1 MKKIILTY
9 GFIAGAIAAGLMFAT
24 MPLLQNG
31 TIDYNNGEF
40 VGYTGM
46 VVSLS
51 MVFFGIKSCRD
62 NDYGG
67 QITFGRAVKVGLIIT
82 LIASL
87 MYALAWEVCYHT
99 FASDFLDKMQEH
111 QVEEIRKN
119 GGGAAEIEQA
129 VRQIETIKDWYR
141 NPLLRFGITMT
152 EILPVGLI
160 ITLLSAGLLRK
171 KELISREDVKTQSVK
186 S

>member
-9 GFIAGAIAAGLMFAT
+9 GLIAGSIAAGLMFAT

-31 TIDYNNGEF
+31 TIKYDQGEF

-46 VVSLS
+46 VISLS

-62 NDYGG
+62 NYYGG

-87 MYALAWEVCYHT
+87 MYALAWEICYHT
-99 FASDFLDKMQEH
+99 FASDFLDRMQVH
-111 QVEEIRKN
+111 QVEEIN
-119 GGGAAEIEQA
+119 NSGGSAKEVEKA
-129 VRQIETIKDWYR
+129 VQQIQVIKDWYR

-152 EILPVGLI
+152 EILPVGLL

-171 KELISREDVKTQSVK
+171 KDLLPGGDIKAQSIK
-186 S
+186 L